1 MFGKDGNW
9 KYFAYIIP
17 FLLVFGCIQT
27 TPPPPP
33 VGEKIKI
40 EFGGP
45 QNVKIGGSSSFYL
58 RVSNNL
64 SKSLENLRASFY
76 SPDTPVSI
84 AEKVISLGD
93 VESESSAEKNVSFS
107 LGSNAINGL
116 SYSIEGRVCFDYE
129 QEGIRTL
136 AFAKG
141 LTSYNLTEQVEEGPL
156 SISFKEIPTVLTL
169 APVMELRIKV
179 RNEMNGDVT
188 TKNINATP
196 NSAIRG
202 VEISLEKGD
211 WMKNVVTKISWV
223 EKNISNAIQSDS
235 YLTWKFGESE
245 SFLVMQMRDGEK
257 EIVIDIY
264 ADLDEAYSE
273 LESSDVLLSELQ
285 VKLDYTYCIELPT
298 YTFQAVSY

>member
-1 MFGKDGNW
+1 MSGRDGSW
-9 KYFAYIIP
+9 KYFTYVIP
-17 FLLVFGCIQT
+17 FLLIFGCIQI

-33 VGEKIKI
+33 VEERIKI

-84 AEKVISLGD
+84 EEKVISLGD
-93 VESESSAEKNVSFS
+93 VEPESSAEKNVSFS
-107 LGSNAINGL
+107 LGGNAINGI
-116 SYSIEGRVCFDYE
+116 SYNIEGRVCFDYE

-136 AFAKG
+136 VFAKG
-141 LTSYNLTEQVEEGPL
+141 ATSYNLTEEIEEGPL
-156 SISFKEIPTVLTL
+156 SISLEGIPTVLTL

-196 NSAIRG
+196 NSAIREI
-202 VEISLEKGD
+202 EISLEKGD
-211 WMKNVVTKISWV
+211 WMKDVVTKISWV
-223 EKNISNAIQSDS
+223 EKNISNATQNDS
-235 YLTWKFGESE
+235 YLTWNFGKKE
-245 SFLVMQMRDGEK
+245 SFLVMQMKNGEK
-257 EIVIDIY
+257 EVVIDIY

-285 VKLDYTYCIELPT
+285 VKLDYTYCMELPT
-298 YTFQAVSY
+298 YTFQAVKY